1 MEKVLANYEIR
12 AEVRLDGMQI
22 VSDLDLASETVVRLM
37 DILMLSWIVFK
48 RNLEE
53 KNTGMDIAL
62 AFLCSQATTR
72 YRSISVNY
80 RVDQI
85 V

>member
-37 DILMLSWIVFK
+37 DILMLS
-48 RNLEE
+48 
-53 KNTGMDIAL
+53 
-62 AFLCSQATTR
+62 
-72 YRSISVNY
+72 
-80 RVDQI
+80 
-85 V
+85 